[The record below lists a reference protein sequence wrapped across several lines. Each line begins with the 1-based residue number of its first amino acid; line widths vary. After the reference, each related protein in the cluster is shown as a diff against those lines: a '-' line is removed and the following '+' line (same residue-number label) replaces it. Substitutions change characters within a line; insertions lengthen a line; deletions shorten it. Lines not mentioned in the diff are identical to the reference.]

1 MFRNLYKGMEKKYEN
16 NKIGYR
22 KIIIIEMKRGSQ
34 DKEKRKT
41 EHTEGEGCAS
51 GVVQD
56 KDGVH

>member
-1 MFRNLYKGMEKKYEN
+1 MFRNLYKGMEKKYEK

-34 DKEKRKT
+34 DKEKEKQK
-41 EHTEGEGCAS
+41 HTVGEGCAS